1 MEGDVRRVETF
12 LVFGPSGPRLRSNP
26 DTRTRMAELDLS
38 IIIVSWNTSGIL
50 GQCLT
55 SILSERKR
63 SPHLRIET
71 WVVDNASTDDSTAM
85 VQQRFPWTR
94 LIANRENIGFARANN
109 QALRQCL
116 GRTVLLLNPDTEVLP
131 GAIPTLM
138 EFLQKQS
145 DAGVVGPLIVN
156 PDLTFQSSC
165 NPMPTLGR
173 EFWRLMGLDSL
184 LPLSIYREG
193 DWDLTGAH
201 KVEVVQG
208 NCLLMRREVIFE
220 LGLFDERYFM
230 FTEEVDLCYRFLQRG
245 WSVYWLPTARIV
257 HYGGQSTRL
266 VAREMFL
273 ELYRSKL
280 LFFRKTQ
287 GRWGGLVY
295 KLILLL
301 TALSRITLGLM
312 KTEPLPQARQRAG
325 LYLGLVR
332 ELPSL

>member
-12 LVFGPSGPRLRSNP
+12 LVFGPSRPRLRSNP

-116 GRTVLLLNPDTEVLP
+116 GRTVLLLNPDTELLP

-156 PDLTFQSSC
+156 PDFTFQSSC

-184 LPLSIYREG
+184 
-193 DWDLTGAH
+193 
-201 KVEVVQG
+201 
-208 NCLLMRREVIFE
+208 
-220 LGLFDERYFM
+220 
-230 FTEEVDLCYRFLQRG
+230 
-245 WSVYWLPTARIV
+245 
-257 HYGGQSTRL
+257 
-266 VAREMFL
+266 
-273 ELYRSKL
+273 
-280 LFFRKTQ
+280 
-287 GRWGGLVY
+287 
-295 KLILLL
+295 
-301 TALSRITLGLM
+301 
-312 KTEPLPQARQRAG
+312 
-325 LYLGLVR
+325 
-332 ELPSL
+332 